1 MGSPQEDAFYLIY
14 NGGKMS
20 SVKFLHVCLLQRLLT
35 LSPNQ
40 RKNVIQ
46 ANQKDTGTGERLA
59 PSTLKEFSLIY
70 FR

>member
-1 MGSPQEDAFYLIY
+1 M
-14 NGGKMS
+14 
-20 SVKFLHVCLLQRLLT
+20 SVKFFHCCLLQRLLN

-46 ANQKDTGTGERLA
+46 ANQKDTGTLEKIA
-59 PSTLKEFSLIY
+59 PATLKEFSLIY

>member
-1 MGSPQEDAFYLIY
+1 MR
-14 NGGKMS
+14 
-20 SVKFLHVCLLQRLLT
+20 SVKFLHVCLLQKLLT

-46 ANQKDTGTGERLA
+46 ANQKDTGTVERLA
-59 PSTLKEFSLIY
+59 PATLKEFSLIY

>member
-1 MGSPQEDAFYLIY
+1 MLFTWLIMEA
-14 NGGKMS
+14 KKA

-46 ANQKDTGTGERLA
+46 ANQKDTGTVERLA
-59 PSTLKEFSLIY
+59 PSTLQEFSLIY

>member
-1 MGSPQEDAFYLIY
+1 MGS
-14 NGGKMS
+14 KMS
-20 SVKFLHVCLLQRLLT
+20 SVKFLHVCFLQRLLT

-46 ANQKDTGTGERLA
+46 ANQKDTGTVERLA